1 MSLGGKGNAG
11 RKFPISQT
19 FLYRVVEMK
28 PGTGLNS
35 FSD

>member
-11 RKFPISQT
+11 RKFTISQA
-19 FLYRVVEMK
+19 FLHRVVEMK
-28 PGTGLNS
+28 LGMEFNS